1 MCRAIMACMAEKMN
15 HILICELLYT
25 GAPKTT
31 DARDALRTVTGNL
44 EEKKVDGGSF
54 GKAA

>member
-1 MCRAIMACMAEKMN
+1 MSCIAEIMK
-15 HILICELLYT
+15 HILLCGLLYT
-25 GAPKTT
+25 GAPNTT